1 MIDKFRCLNVANKY
15 ALMLGS
21 KTIFEFSI
29 KESCE
34 DLFLVDSGKTIGSE
48 EQFMFIDEKYTI
60 VDLGCFNTDSYTAG
74 VKTAAFQERTAAERV
89 KERIVIPEG
98 FLRRIGAEEYGGTL
112 PNYNN
117 K

>member
-1 MIDKFRCLNVANKY
+1 MIEKFSGLNVGRKY
-15 ALMLGS
+15 ALMLSS
-21 KTIFEFSI
+21 KKVFEFTI

-34 DLFLVDSGKTIGSE
+34 DLYLVDCGKTIGPD
-48 EQFMFIDEKYTI
+48 EQTLFNNEKYSVI
-60 VDLGCFNTDSYTAG
+60 DLGCFNTDSYTAS

-98 FLRRIGAEEYGGTL
+98 FLRRIGG
-112 PNYNN
+112 N